1 MEQRSPRRHHSTEL
15 ARHSYLVQQTV
26 FCVEEW
32 ERALK
37 AEKLTLSNR
46 GNTVEPVYLDLEN
59 ADTNPWSRIA
69 SHLPTLSTHLR
80 FMDTSV
86 I

>member
-26 FCVEEW
+26 FCIEEW
-32 ERALK
+32 ERAPT

-46 GNTVEPVYLDLEN
+46 GNTVEPVYLDPGKCGHLRK
-59 ADTNPWSRIA
+59 ADTNPWS
-69 SHLPTLSTHLR
+69 
-80 FMDTSV
+80 
-86 I
+86 